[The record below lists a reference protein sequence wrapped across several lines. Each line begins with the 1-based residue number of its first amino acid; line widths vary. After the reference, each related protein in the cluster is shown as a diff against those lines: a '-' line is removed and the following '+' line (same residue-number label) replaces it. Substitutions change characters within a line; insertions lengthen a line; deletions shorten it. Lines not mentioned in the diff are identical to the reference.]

1 MRVVV
6 TLEEIKKIV
15 FDYLS
20 VAAGLRVKPNSAEV
34 RSHTEGQY
42 EDACE
47 FVDGISYELEM

>member
-42 EDACE
+42 EDA
-47 FVDGISYELEM
+47 YELEM